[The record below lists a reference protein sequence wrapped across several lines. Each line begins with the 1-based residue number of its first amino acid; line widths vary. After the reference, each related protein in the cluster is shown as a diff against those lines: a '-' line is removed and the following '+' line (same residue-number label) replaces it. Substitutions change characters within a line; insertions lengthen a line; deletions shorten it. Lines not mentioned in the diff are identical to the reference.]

1 MKVLFIVHGFPPLAM
16 GGTEV
21 YAHDLAVAL
30 QRRHPAE
37 VVVFTREADPSIPE
51 YATRREAVD
60 GIDTLRVNNTFRLT
74 PSLEESYRNPPIRA
88 LGRTFIDEVRPD
100 VAHVHH
106 LTCLSTDLV
115 VDLAQRRVPI
125 VFTLHDFWMICHRGQ
140 LLDLDYR
147 ICRGPYPFGC
157 GRCVGTSQRVA
168 AAEGAEA
175 GHEESPGQRAR
186 RSLRSLVRREAGR
199 RESWRRLRHMRAI
212 CGHVDQFLA
221 PSRTMQQRFLEFG
234 IPDRRMMRHDYGID
248 LARLAGLRHS
258 SADRLRLGF
267 LGSLMIS
274 KGAHVLLEAFAPL
287 HPRASLHVYGDPVGY
302 HGDDSYRLE
311 LAPLLAV
318 PGVHHM
324 GSIPHARVPDAL
336 RSIDVLVAPSIWL
349 ENSPLVIRE
358 ALAAGI
364 PVVTSDIGGMAELVR
379 HEENGL
385 LFTAGSVPSLRAAL
399 RRLLDEP
406 ALLPTLRAG
415 IPPVRGVDDDADAT
429 YGIYRSL
436 VDRSLARGRHGGAG

>member
-1 MKVLFIVHGFPPLAM
+1 MASPRWRWGAPRSTRTAWRPRCSA
-16 GGTEV
+16 GTRPRSWCSR
-21 YAHDLAVAL
+21 A
-30 QRRHPAE
+30 RRNPA
-37 VVVFTREADPSIPE
+37 RPE
-51 YATRREAVD
+51 YATRREVVD
-60 GIDTLRVNNTFRLT
+60 GIDTVRVNNLFRLT
-74 PSLEESYRNPPIRA
+74 TSLEESYRNPPIRA
-88 LGRTFIDEVRPD
+88 LGSALIDEVRPD

-115 VDLAQRRVPI
+115 VELTRRRVPI

-147 ICRGPYPFGC
+147 LCRGPYPFGC
-157 GRCVGTSQRVA
+157 GRCVGTSQRVVGS
-168 AAEGAEA
+168 EGAGA
-175 GHEESPGQRAR
+175 GHDNPLRLRACR
-186 RSLRSLVRREAGR
+186 ALGDLARREAGR
-199 RESWRRLRHMRAI
+199 RQSWKRLRHMRAI
-212 CGHVDQFLA
+212 CRQVDQFLA

-234 IPDRRMMRHDYGID
+234 IPDDRMVRHDYGID
-248 LARLAGLRHS
+248 LARLADARPS
-258 SADRLRLGF
+258 PADRLRLGF

-302 HGDDSYRLE
+302 HGDDSYRHE
-311 LAPLLAV
+311 LAPLLAI

-379 HEENGL
+379 HGENGL
-385 LFTAGSVPSLRAAL
+385 LFAAGSVSGLRAAL
-399 RRLLDEP
+399 LRLLDEP
-406 ALLPTLRAG
+406 ALLPALRAG
-415 IPPVRGVDDDADAT
+415 IGAVRGVDEDADAT
-429 YGIYRSL
+429 YRIYRSHIE
-436 VDRSLARGRHGGAG
+436 RSLASGRRGGAG